1 MKSSHW
7 SLTVLRVAAL
17 LASLLA
23 IYQMFTGFGW
33 AGPAWHGRAGELAF
47 VLALVAAV
55 GAFVWSRRSG
65 NKGLLMHAAGMA
77 VIGLVQMALGYLSVT
92 LVHQSIGVLYL
103 VGIIA
108 LATLAFRKPG
118 TELARQETSAVQ
130 R

>member
-1 MKSSHW
+1 MNSSHW

-33 AGPAWHGRAGELAF
+33 TDPAWHGRAGELGF
-47 VLALVAAV
+47 VLALVATV

-65 NKGLLMHAAGMA
+65 NKGLLMHAGGMA
-77 VIGLVQMALGYLSVT
+77 VIGLVQMALGYMSVT
-92 LVHQSIGVLYL
+92 MVHQAVGVFYL
-103 VGIIA
+103 VGIVA
-108 LATLAFRKPG
+108 LATLALRKPG
-118 TELARQETSAVQ
+118 TELSRQEPSAVQ